1 MAGPNPDTRK
11 EIKVNKDYELR
22 GEIRQSLSDT
32 LVRINALKRLSA
44 DTNLIKLEELRAAN
58 YRSALSYM
66 DGE

>member
-1 MAGPNPDTRK
+1 VPALTLALEKRRK
-11 EIKVNKDYELR
+11 MDNTFKLR
-22 GEIRQSLSDT
+22 GEIRQLLSDT
-32 LVRINALKRLSA
+32 LVRINALKRLDA

>member
-1 MAGPNPDTRK
+1 MDNTFK
-11 EIKVNKDYELR
+11 LR

-32 LVRINALKRLSA
+32 LTRINALKRLDA

-66 DGE
+66 NGESN

>member
-1 MAGPNPDTRK
+1 MPALTLALEKRRK
-11 EIKVNKDYELR
+11 MDNTFKLR
-22 GEIRQSLSDT
+22 GEIRQLLSDT
-32 LVRINALKRLSA
+32 LVRINALKRLDA